1 MQESVPTPSPQDDL
15 GASSGLPAGRR
26 GDWYQV
32 PLLQEGVPVQEDVQL
47 QGSHHEGF
55 LQVKEADVL
64 CGLFKA
70 LIHEEFPQV
79 EEAEVLR
86 GFGNSG
92 GTVSLKFRM

>member
-1 MQESVPTPSPQDDL
+1 MFLSCKKEFLFKGMFSFS
-15 GASSGLPAGRR
+15 
-26 GDWYQV
+26 Y
-32 PLLQEGVPVQEDVQL
+32 
-47 QGSHHEGF
+47 HEEF

-79 EEAEVLR
+79 EEAEVLCC
-86 GFGNSG
+86 FGNSG